1 VRRAHDTRAATL
13 GALHEDTCKAV
24 LWLSGVLNESQGA
37 AAALAPFVRA
47 LRSLLSPRGESNTSV
62 AVDAAAA
69 AAFAGA
75 RHHAEFW
82 AGFLRA
88 AERATERA
96 CSRSPPAAEEGVE
109 DGGGGDGGG
118 GDGGGGDGGAGDGG
132 AGDGGGSMPCAF
144 VSPQVDEAAWLVSVC
159 SHCPHAVFRSWT
171 SCSVHFRTS
180 VHNHLYL

>member
-1 VRRAHDTRAATL
+1 MRRAHDTRAASL

-47 LRSLLSPRGESNTSV
+47 LRSLLSPRGGSNTSV

-88 AERATERA
+88 AERA
-96 CSRSPPAAEEGVE
+96 CCRSPPAAEEGVE

-118 GDGGGGDGGAGDGG
+118 GDGG